1 MSIQLDHVLVP
12 SKDKNAAAKL
22 LSELI
27 GVRWEP
33 SGEGPA
39 PDLDQPLPAGLS
51 EIEMFRLYR
60 AQRASLY
67 INDSLTIDFIDA
79 SGQVPMGHYCFSVS
93 DAEFEAIL
101 ARIKE
106 RALKYW
112 SAPFGEPDYKVRTLM
127 GGKGLYF
134 MEPDGHAW
142 EILTVSYAR
151 PKK

>member
-1 MSIQLDHVLVP
+1 MGAVGRRAGTPL
-12 SKDKNAAAKL
+12 N
-22 LSELI
+22 
-27 GVRWEP
+27 
-33 SGEGPA
+33 
-39 PDLDQPLPAGLS
+39 QPLPAGLS
-51 EIEMFRLYR
+51 EVEMFRLYR

-67 INDSLTIDFIDA
+67 INAALTIDFIDA

-93 DAEFEAIL
+93 NTEFEAIL

-106 RALKYW
+106 TGLKYW

-127 GGKGLYF
+127 GGKGLYV

-151 PKK
+151 PMK